1 MKIVNTADSL
11 SKPPL
16 VMVVYGEGGV
26 GKSTFAS
33 TAPRP
38 ILADCEGGTKYFGL
52 RGIKMD
58 VAQIGNWS
66 DMKEFLIMA
75 KTSDKYDT
83 VIIDPIG
90 ELMGK
95 LKRYMGEL
103 KDAKLVQKD
112 GSPTMAGWGWLKSTM
127 RMYLQA
133 LRDAGK
139 HVIIIAHVAEVKDED
154 KLIKRPMIETKLSE
168 EIINMVDVVGYM
180 TVVRTEEQ
188 GEKRVII
195 VDPGSDRYLAKDRT
209 GQLGKFI
216 PPDFAL
222 IVNACQGN
230 EQYAWSSPE
239 AKTKEAPKTAPV
251 AQTAPVATPVAE
263 APASTPAAPAK
274 EAQTVTDE
282 ETAKTLAEF
291 AALGDTAAT
300 PTTAA
305 AVAPVVDTTAQA
317 ATEPRKVLKNP
328 YLEAARAKMASA
340 TNNQA

>member
-1 MKIVNTADSL
+1 
-11 SKPPL
+11 
-16 VMVVYGEGGV
+16 MVVYGEGGV

-58 VAQIGNWS
+58 VAKISSWQE
-66 DMKEFLIMA
+66 MKDFLIIA
-75 KTSDKYDT
+75 KTSTEYDT
-83 VIIDPIG
+83 VVIDPIG

-95 LKRYMGEL
+95 LKRYMVDLG
-103 KDAKLVQKD
+103 DAKLAQKKD
-112 GSPTMAGWGWLKSTM
+112 GTPTMAGWGYMKNTM
-127 RMYLQA
+127 RMYIQS

-139 HVIIIAHVAEVKDED
+139 HVIIIAHVAEVKDEETV
-154 KLIKRPMIETKLSE
+154 LKRPMVETKFGE
-168 EIINMVDVVGYM
+168 ELVNMVDVVGYM
-180 TVVRTEEQ
+180 TILRDESGQ
-188 GEKRVII
+188 EKRVIM
-195 VDPGSDRYLAKDRT
+195 VDPSSDRYFAKDRT

-216 PPDFAL
+216 PPDFSQ
-222 IVNACQGN
+222 IINACQGN

-263 APASTPAAPAK
+263 APASTPDTPAK
-274 EAQTVTDE
+274 EVQTVTDE

-291 AALGDTAAT
+291 EALGDTAAT
-300 PTTAA
+300 PTTAPVTA
-305 AVAPVVDTTAQA
+305 PAVETTTEAP
-317 ATEPRKVLKNP
+317 TEPRKVLKNP

-340 TNNQA
+340 TNKA